1 MKKIFASILALCM
14 ILALAACGQ
23 TAAPV
28 AEQPAEQPAAEQPAE
43 KPAEQPAAEPTAEPE
58 PEPTEEPA
66 PAVAE
71 YKLGLGVS
79 LNMDSSKAGNA
90 QVDATAAAV
99 VLDAEGKIVAC
110 RIDVAQNKMDVTDGQ
125 VNTEAEFL
133 TKQEKQFDYNM
144 VKFGGSTYEWFE
156 QADAFAAY
164 VIGKTAAEV
173 EAMETV
179 VNESGH
185 IVTTDEELYAT
196 CSISIADF
204 KEAIVKACNDEQG
217 MSFATAGEI
226 KLGLAINS
234 TADESTA
241 ATEEAEGVV
250 KMYSEFAAAVV
261 DENGVILAALT
272 DATQPQI
279 KIDAAGE
286 IVETVF
292 KGTKRE
298 LKEGY
303 NMVAYSNAT
312 LEWYEQAWNFVN
324 YAVGKTA
331 AELEATETVINEEGH
346 QVAVDEA
353 LYASCSISVGG
364 MIAVVAKAANNA

>member
-28 AEQPAEQPAAEQPAE
+28 AEQPTEQPAAEQPAE
-43 KPAEQPAAEPTAEPE
+43 KPAEQPAAEPTAEPA
-58 PEPTEEPA
+58 PTEEPA
-66 PAVAE
+66 PPEVE

-217 MSFATAGEI
+217 MSFAAAGEI

-250 KMYSEFAAAVV
+250 KMYSEFAAAVIGE
-261 DENGVILAALT
+261 DGVILAALT

-286 IVETVF
+286 IVDTVF

-298 LKEGY
+298 LKEDY
-303 NMVAYSNAT
+303 NMVKYGNSVA
-312 LEWYEQAWNFVN
+312 EWYEQAWTFVN
-324 YAVGKTA
+324 YAVGQTA
-331 AELEATETVINEEGH
+331 EQLAATETVEDGSHTVFADEELH
-346 QVAVDEA
+346 
-353 LYASCSISVGG
+353 ASCSISIAG
-364 MIAVVAKAANNA
+364 MIAVVVKAANNA